1 MITGIHHIA
10 LIASSEASV
19 DFYKRLGF
27 EEFKRINRD
36 YDTVVLLNGYGIRL
50 EIFIDPTHPERSSPE
65 PLGLRHIA
73 LRVESIEDTASELK
87 LNTGIIMTD
96 WLGERFTYITDPDGN
111 VVELHE

>member
-50 EIFIDPTHPERSSPE
+50 EIFVDPTHPERSSPE
-65 PLGLRHIA
+65 PLGVRHIA
-73 LRVESIEDTASELK
+73 LRVDSIEDTTEQLEMESVE
-87 LNTGIIMTD
+87 IMID
-96 WLGERFTYITDPDGN
+96 WLGERFAYINDPDGN